1 MNATQLFLKFLSLLR
16 VHPIAGGLEISDA
29 ALRIALSDGGMW
41 HFAGVRLPP
50 GTLEAGAVKDRDQFL
65 GALHELKR
73 QTALQ
78 VGNRQIR
85 TIVTLS
91 SANVYSQVF
100 RLPEVSGE
108 NLGKAV
114 LLNLD
119 MTSPISREKAY
130 SGWQVVGKDEKS
142 VNLEILSAFVDK
154 TQVDEVIA
162 ALEEVGFI
170 VYAVESRALALAR
183 LLREQ
188 GAGFESD
195 APSLVL
201 TVDGSGVEFLIIR
214 SGQLFFRYFVGWQE
228 VQGDAK
234 EISWDSF
241 QTIFLRH
248 FRQITNYYG
257 SHWKGELRDVFC
269 IAGNMK
275 EGITRVI
282 AEHSS
287 LQVKELALA
296 TGAAVD
302 PEWFVAM
309 GGALRGLDSPHEDRE
324 INLLENSARKE
335 FKKREI
341 IGFLKFWRIAVP
353 AALGIFLIGA
363 FIADVYLVRM
373 HTQSDAE
380 ADAKISATDRKEIEA
395 LQAKANA
402 FNASVAAIEN
412 AGKDTFRKM
421 NAFETVDTLFKE
433 NEVTLTR
440 FSVQEKKNAVVTNGR
455 AASEDQVTK
464 LAAAFK
470 ASGKFQSVNV
480 PLTDIASGKDGVF
493 FSMTL
498 SIIPSKTR

>member
-1 MNATQLFLKFLSLLR
+1 M
-16 VHPIAGGLEISDA
+16 
-29 ALRIALSDGGMW
+29 
-41 HFAGVRLPP
+41 
-50 GTLEAGAVKDRDQFL
+50 
-65 GALHELKR
+65 
-73 QTALQ
+73 
-78 VGNRQIR
+78 
-85 TIVTLS
+85 
-91 SANVYSQVF
+91 
-100 RLPEVSGE
+100 
-108 NLGKAV
+108 
-114 LLNLD
+114 
-119 MTSPISREKAY
+119 
-130 SGWQVVGKDEKS
+130 
-142 VNLEILSAFVDK
+142 
-154 TQVDEVIA
+154 
-162 ALEEVGFI
+162 
-170 VYAVESRALALAR
+170 
-183 LLREQ
+183 
-188 GAGFESD
+188 
-195 APSLVL
+195 
-201 TVDGSGVEFLIIR
+201 
-214 SGQLFFRYFVGWQE
+214 
-228 VQGDAK
+228 
-234 EISWDSF
+234 
-241 QTIFLRH
+241 
-248 FRQITNYYG
+248 
-257 SHWKGELRDVFC
+257 
-269 IAGNMK
+269 
-275 EGITRVI
+275 
-282 AEHSS
+282 
-287 LQVKELALA
+287 
-296 TGAAVD
+296 
-302 PEWFVAM
+302 
-309 GGALRGLDSPHEDRE
+309 
-324 INLLENSARKE
+324 ENSARKE